1 MSTDGHGKRNIGMSV
16 QRGGSGQ
23 RGVSINGLKKRK
35 RKNKYFFKKRF
46 AYVKKR

>member
-1 MSTDGHGKRNIGMSV
+1 MPR
-16 QRGGSGQ
+16 QRGVSGQ
-23 RGVSINGLKKRK
+23 RGVSINGLKKGE